1 MSSYSEKKALK
12 LVEEE
17 PTDFVRHATHQL
29 CRIYPA
35 GTRTDSSN
43 YTPMDM
49 WNVGAQLGQY
59 NGHSY
64 ISTRLSVL
72 CR

>member
-12 LVEEE
+12 LIDEE
-17 PTDFVRHATHQL
+17 PGEFVNHTNIQL

-43 YTPMDM
+43 YNPVDM
-49 WNVGAQLGQY
+49 WNVGCQLGK
-59 NGHSY
+59 NVKIFCSD
-64 ISTRLSVL
+64 L
-72 CR
+72 